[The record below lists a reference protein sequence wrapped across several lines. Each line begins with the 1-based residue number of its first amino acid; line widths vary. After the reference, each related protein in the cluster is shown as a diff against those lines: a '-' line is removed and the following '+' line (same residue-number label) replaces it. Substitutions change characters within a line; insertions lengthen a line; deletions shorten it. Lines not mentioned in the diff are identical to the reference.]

1 MLLSDLSIGY
11 RHHTV
16 MSGINA
22 ELVPGELTCL
32 IGRNGAG
39 KSTLMRTMAAFQPP
53 ISGTITIPT
62 KSTTSAEGETTAES
76 TPSPDNGD
84 AQPNGM
90 LSQER
95 TERGVKTIEA
105 VGEATTRSRLISVVL
120 TDRPDVPNMTIRD
133 MVAMGRAPYT
143 GFFGTLSKQDNLIID
158 EAMHLVGLFPS
169 TASPVAGGVSA
180 SQTPASQSRLT
191 PTTPIN
197 TLSDGERQKV
207 MIAKALA
214 QQTPYIFLD
223 EPTAFLDYPTKIEVM
238 KTLQRLCHEQHKAI
252 LLSTHDLDIA
262 LRHCDRVWH
271 MHHGTLTICQPSPT
285 LLENI

>member
-1 MLLSDLSIGY
+1 MILTDLSIGY
-11 RHHTV
+11 RNHTV

-22 ELVPGELTCL
+22 QLMPGELTCL
-32 IGRNGAG
+32 IGRNGTG

-53 ISGTITIPT
+53 LSGTITIPT
-62 KSTTSAEGETTAES
+62 PGASTMGS
-76 TPSPDNGD
+76 T
-84 AQPNGM
+84 
-90 LSQER
+90 
-95 TERGVKTIEA
+95 V
-105 VGEATTRSRLISVVL
+105 RSRLISVVL

-143 GFFGTLSKQDNLIID
+143 GFFGTLTPHDNFIID
-158 EAMHLVGLFPS
+158 EAMRLVGLFPS
-169 TASPVAGGVSA
+169 PSVPAASPSIPAPVPEASASGSNPVAGGASA
-180 SQTPASQSRLT
+180 SRSRLT
-191 PTTPIN
+191 PTTLFS

-223 EPTAFLDYPTKIEVM
+223 EPTAFLDYPTKIEIM
-238 KTLQRLCHEQHKAI
+238 QMLQRLCHKQHKAI

-285 LLENI
+285 LLEII

>member
-90 LSQER
+90 LSKEK

-158 EAMHLVGLFPS
+158 EAMRLVGLIPD
-169 TASPVAGGVSA
+169 TSA
-180 SQTPASQSRLT
+180 TT